1 MKKVLIF
8 ALVLFP
14 AFAFGAPSVRMLG
27 NNNIAKVAANS
38 GTKITPTKSDTNS
51 GAVSAARLGTLKAK
65 TKTTGVTG
73 AITNSNT
80 RFPIITAAQP
90 YSSVTRPKTDTTTAP
105 SAGVDTDA
113 IIYAVTQ
120 NIEKNYYNK
129 DEVYNNNNFIQAV
142 KDVDDPRIDAIK
154 VGAKP
159 VHSAQLPSDYVY
171 IWIEE

>member
-27 NNNIAKVAANS
+27 NNNVAKA
-38 GTKITPTKSDTNS
+38 TTNS
-51 GAVSAARLGTLKAK
+51 GAKITPAKSNATSGAISAARLGTLKTK
-65 TKTTGVTG
+65 VKTTGVKG

-90 YSSVTRPKTDTTTAP
+90 YSSVKRPKTDTTTSS

-159 VHSAQLPSDYVY
+159 VHDTKLPSDYVY